1 MVFFTWTKLIFMR
14 IKINNLLSKCLVLAL
29 MLGLSSYAMAQR
41 TVTGTVTDGRGD
53 AVISATVQ
61 VKGTTVGTTT
71 DLDGKYSIKVPEGS
85 NTLVFSYIGY
95 STQEVEL
102 GASNV
107 VDVTL
112 GEDVAIID
120 EVVVIGYGSQ
130 TRKEVTSAVTSVKS
144 EDFNQGN
151 VQDPVQLVQGKVAG
165 LAISKPGGDPNG
177 TSTTR
182 LRGLSTIGANTEPLV
197 VIDGVIGGSLGSVD
211 PNDIAS
217 IDVLKDGSAA
227 AIYGTR
233 ASSGVIIITTKK
245 GSAGKTVVEYNGY
258 VTAETVDR
266 TVPIATAAEFAAY
279 RPTQNFGATTDWVDE
294 VTRTGFQQVHNVSLS
309 GGTGKTTYRAAFNY
323 RDINGIGMTSGFNQL
338 NGRLNLTQKAL
349 NDRLTLDVNVSAS
362 DRNIQYMPYEAFRY
376 ANIYNPTV
384 SVYSTSSD
392 PLFAK
397 YDGYSQIESFDYF
410 NPVGI
415 VEQSTNDGKAKT
427 LLITGKAS
435 YELMEGLTASAFVS
449 RQRNSNFNGDY
460 YNKEAYFRGR
470 AGRGFANRYTE
481 DIDNDLFEG
490 TINYSK
496 EFGKLTLGAL
506 AGYSYQDNTF
516 QNFGASGSG
525 FTFNASGY
533 NNLGSATDF
542 ANGVG
547 TVTSSKNNYKVIGA
561 FSRVNL
567 NYDDTYFGMVS
578 YRREGSSRFG
588 ANNKWG
594 GFPAI
599 SAGVD
604 LAKVTEI
611 PSVDLLKLRVGYGET
626 GGLPPSSYLSIQQY
640 AVTAVSFG
648 PSTALNANPNL
659 RWETKGELNAG
670 VDFAIMDYKLTGSV
684 DYFNRVT
691 RDLILNVPATLPPY
705 IAPRIWA
712 NLEDVELQ
720 STGLEF
726 VLSYNHTKGSDFSWS
741 PTVTFGSYK
750 SRINVIDNPN
760 AVFKFFASENKQI
773 IDDKTSPGAP
783 GQNNDAAATAIG
795 NEEVGL
801 IWGYKFLRF
810 NDQGLYVYEAPDGTE
825 FTSADL
831 NVEKKQVI
839 GRGLPAFT
847 YGINN
852 KFTYKDFDLN
862 IFLRG
867 DYGHDLANLYRAFYE
882 STNNPSR
889 PNDNIVTTEYLTTE
903 LAASPRFSSYY
914 VEKAS
919 YMVLDNMTVGYTLK
933 PGEGSSVS
941 KVRVYLSG
949 RNLFWITNYTG
960 VDPQPRFTD
969 AGPTDNGG
977 NAGTPD
983 PLYPGIDRRNI
994 YFTTRAITFGLNLT
1008 F

>member
-1 MVFFTWTKLIFMR
+1 MR
-14 IKINNLLSKCLVLAL
+14 IKINNLLSKCLLLAL
-29 MLGLSSYAMAQR
+29 MLGFSSFAMAQR
-41 TVTGTVTDGRGD
+41 TVTGTVTDDRGD

-61 VKGTTVGTTT
+61 VKGTTIGTTT

-85 NTLVFSYIGY
+85 NALLISYIGY

-107 VDVTL
+107 ADVVL
-112 GEDVAIID
+112 REDVAIID
-120 EVVVIGYGSQ
+120 EVVVVGYGTQ

-165 LAISKPGGDPNG
+165 LAISTPGGDPNG
-177 TSTTR
+177 TPTTR
-182 LRGLSTIGANTEPLV
+182 LRGLSTIGANTQPLV
-197 VIDGVIGGSLGSVD
+197 VIDGVIGGSLNSVD

-245 GSAGKTVVEYNGY
+245 GRAGKSTVEYNGY
-258 VTAETVDR
+258 ITTESVDR
-266 TVPIATAAEFAAY
+266 TVPIATASEFAGY
-279 RPTQNFGATTDWVDE
+279 RGAQYNYGSNTDWVDQ
-294 VTRTGFQQVHNVSLS
+294 VTRNGVTNVHNISLGGGS
-309 GGTGKTTYRAAFNY
+309 GGTTYRAAFNY
-323 RDINGIGMTSGFNQL
+323 RDVNGIGLTSGFNQL

-349 NDRLTLDVNVSAS
+349 NDKLTLDVNVSAT
-362 DRNIQYMPYEAFRY
+362 DRDIQYMPYEAFRY
-376 ANIYNPTV
+376 ANIYNPTAPVYADV
-384 SVYSTSSD
+384 SHPNYT
-392 PLFAK
+392 K
-397 YDGYSQIESFDYF
+397 YDGFNQIEIFDYF

-427 LLITGKAS
+427 LMISGKAT

-449 RQRNSNFNGDY
+449 RQKDTRLFGDY
-460 YNKEAYFRGR
+460 YNKEAYFRGG
-470 AGRGFANRYTE
+470 AGGAVKGFAKRFTE
-481 DIDNDLFEG
+481 DVANDLFEG

-496 EFGKLTLGAL
+496 SLGKLDLGAL
-506 AGYSYQDNTF
+506 VGYSYQDNTYES
-516 QNFGASGSG
+516 FGVEGRN
-525 FTFNASGY
+525 FTFNASTY
-533 NNLGSATDF
+533 NNIQL
-542 ANGVG
+542 ANITNDGAVFG
-547 TVTSSKNNYKVIGA
+547 NVYSNKNNYKVIGA
-561 FSRVNL
+561 FARVNL

-599 SAGVD
+599 SAGVN
-604 LAKVTEI
+604 LAKVADI
-611 PSVDLLKLRVGYGET
+611 PSVDLLKVRVGYGET
-626 GGLPPSSYLSIQQY
+626 GGLPPNSYSSIQQY
-640 AVTAVSFG
+640 DVTATSFG
-648 PSTALNANPNL
+648 PSTSLNANPNL

-670 VDFAIMDYKLTGSV
+670 VDFAIMDYKVTGSV

-705 IAPRIWA
+705 LAPRIWA

-726 VLSYNHTKGSDFSWS
+726 VLSYNHANDDKSFTWT
-741 PTVTFGSYK
+741 PTVTFGSYR
-750 SRINVIDNPN
+750 STLNVVDNPN
-760 AVFKFFASENKQI
+760 AAFKFFASEDKQV

-783 GQNNDAAATAIG
+783 GQNNDAAATVIG
-795 NEEVGL
+795 NEQIGL
-801 IWGYKFLRF
+801 IWGYKFVEF
-810 NDQGLYVYEAPDGTE
+810 NDQGQYVYEAPDGTT
-825 FTSADL
+825 FTSGQLDI
-831 NVEKKQVI
+831 EKKQVI
-839 GRGLPAFT
+839 GNGLPAFT

-852 KFTYKDFDLN
+852 TFTYNDFDFSF
-862 IFLRG
+862 FLRG
-867 DYGHDLANLYRAFYE
+867 DYGHDLANMYRAFYE

-889 PNDNIVTTEYLTTE
+889 PDDNIVSTEFLTDKLT
-903 LAASPRFSSYY
+903 ASPRFSSYY
-914 VEKAS
+914 VEDAS
-919 YMVLDNMTVGYTLK
+919 YMVLDNLTLGYTLR
-933 PGEGSSVS
+933 PGEGSTVS
-941 KVRVYLSG
+941 KVRVYVTG
-949 RNLFWITNYTG
+949 RNLFWITGYTG

-969 AGPTDNGG
+969 AGPSDNGG
-977 NAGTPD
+977 NAGAAD

-994 YFTTRAITFGLNLT
+994 YFTTRAFTFGLNLT